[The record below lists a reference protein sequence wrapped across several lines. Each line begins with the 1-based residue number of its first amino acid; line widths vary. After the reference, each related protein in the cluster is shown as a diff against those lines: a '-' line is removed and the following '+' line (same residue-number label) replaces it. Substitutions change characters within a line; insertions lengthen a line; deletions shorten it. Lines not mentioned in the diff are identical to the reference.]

1 MLADPFKPSLTD
13 PRNTQRFGTAP
24 DPTTRT
30 QPSAIQPAPPVSASA
45 GDTGF
50 DSTGSVRKRKLAA
63 KKKPNVSRLP
73 DPPSISLTLRGPPP
87 RPATV
92 STTAQQQAARN
103 VYAKAYEPPDARQ
116 QIGRA
121 HV

>member
-63 KKKPNVSRLP
+63 KNPGEG
-73 DPPSISLTLRGPPP
+73 DE
-87 RPATV
+87 
-92 STTAQQQAARN
+92 QQA
-103 VYAKAYEPPDARQ
+103 DAPAENPESS
-116 QIGRA
+116 GTNETTGS
-121 HV
+121 